1 MKSIPLSL
9 SPSAWIAGQRILIEQ
24 GIPVHPMDPAGVSKL
39 RLVLDG
45 EAVEAEIQP
54 EATDSRGQVR
64 WVMVTAAVDAPAS
77 GQAQFSLEEAPGL
90 DAGIPTLRVEEAGDT
105 ITIKAPAYTLN
116 LHGKDGIRLET
127 SAGKVL
133 DGRLDFSARTDS
145 RSFVSG
151 VRALRHR
158 AHGFTVEEK
167 SKSRCLVVWKL
178 RVHPD
183 VYREYDGID
192 ERRYLDCELEL
203 RAYAALP
210 VLRLKWSFTNNFYY
224 PAALEKYALTL
235 PLSKTD
241 IISGDW
247 QGTKFNDWTQVATSG
262 GILRV
267 NSPSREDFGP
277 GIGQSVER
285 LEWIYD
291 EPDGFSVEDV
301 APDTLPDSS
310 PGTKPA
316 KKYNSAT
323 RPAVFKTE
331 YRLAIGGI
339 NPALDG
345 PIGADQPQV
354 FRTLL
359 HGMSRSFEASLVV
372 GDNSGLAAA
381 ERRPAYFTV
390 PAQHYSDTGN
400 LPERGDMVDFG
411 EYEKEATRAARW
423 LRDHQWRGSLYC
435 GEWWREY
442 DVAIGQG
449 IEESGSGN
457 SALGV
462 YYHYLRTGDYGF
474 LESARRSM
482 RAIGDLTLNKQQD
495 SGGPYVHAR
504 RFLLDRENW
513 HHPRYQRISG
523 MMKPSHIFCDRRLRK
538 RACATV
544 KWFAENFLDTDGAPM
559 SPSSRDIGGR
569 KERCTE
575 AAMSQFVESLVLAYE
590 ETGDPFFL
598 EKARLMADWA
608 VNQMEEHRDI
618 LDWMKNWNIQFVQ
631 RGLLA
636 IYLATWDEKYKDAF
650 LKICRNILRIRPQHD
665 GYKDLILWEVHFVV
679 YFAWHF
685 SEAHRMTG
693 DDELLKTFVAVLETE
708 LERQVE
714 DGTFP
719 YITAFTPRTSEWISY
734 YDTKT
739 AAAYLP
745 VLAARMKA
753 AGISRSEAAKT
764 ALPWESDGRPVA

>member
-1 MKSIPLSL
+1 MKSIPLVL
-9 SPSAWIAGQRILIEQ
+9 NPSSETSGRRILVEQ
-24 GIPVHPMDPAGVSKL
+24 GIPVHPMNPADIASL
-39 RLVLDG
+39 RLLQNG
-45 EAVEAEIQP
+45 KALPAEIQP
-54 EATDSRGQVR
+54 EATDSAGLVR
-64 WVMVTAAVDAPAS
+64 WVMVTAAVDAPTS
-77 GQAQFSLEEAPGL
+77 GQAHFSLETAPEREAVTPEL
-90 DAGIPTLRVEEAGDT
+90 QVEETDKG
-105 ITIKAPAYTLN
+105 ITIKASAYTLH
-116 LHGKDGIRLET
+116 LQGKDGIRLET
-127 SAGKVL
+127 PEGTVL

-151 VRALRHR
+151 ARALRHR
-158 AHGFTVEEK
+158 AHGFQVEEK

-210 VLRLKWSFTNNFYY
+210 VLRLRWSFTNNFYY

-235 PLSKTD
+235 PLSKADTVG
-241 IISGDW
+241 GDW
-247 QGTKFNDWTQVATSG
+247 QGKKFHDWTQVKTAG
-262 GILRV
+262 GTILV
-267 NSPSREDFGP
+267 NSPSRDAFGP

-291 EPDGFSVEDV
+291 EPDGFAVEDV
-301 APDTLPDSS
+301 PPDTLPSGD

-316 KKYNSAT
+316 EKFNSAT

-331 YRLAIGGI
+331 YRLAVGGI
-339 NPALDG
+339 DPALDG

-359 HGMSRSFEASLVV
+359 HGMSRTFEASVVV
-372 GDNSGLAAA
+372 GDDPGLAEA
-381 ERRPAYFTV
+381 ERAPVYFTL

-400 LPERGDMVDFG
+400 LPERGDPVTFG
-411 EYEKEATRAARW
+411 EYEKEARTAAHW
-423 LRDHQWRGSLYC
+423 LKEHQWKGSLYC

-442 DVAIGQG
+442 DVAVGQG

-457 SALGV
+457 SSLGV
-462 YYHYLRTGDYGF
+462 FYHYLRTGDVSF

-495 SGGPYVHAR
+495 SGGPYVHTR

-513 HHPRYQRISG
+513 HHPRYQRIAG
-523 MMKPSHIFCDRRLRK
+523 MIRPSHIFCDRRLRR

-559 SPSSRDIGGR
+559 SPSSRDIGGP

-590 ETGDPFFL
+590 ETADPFFL

-608 VNQMEEHRDI
+608 VNQMEAHGDI

-636 IYLATWDEKYKDAF
+636 VYLATGDTKYKEAF

-693 DDELLKTFVAVLETE
+693 DDQLLEQFVAVLETE
-708 LERQVE
+708 LKRQVE

-719 YITAFTPRTSEWISY
+719 YITAFVPRTSEWISY

-745 VLAARMKA
+745 VLAARMKQ
-753 AGISRSEAAKT
+753 AGISRSEAASS